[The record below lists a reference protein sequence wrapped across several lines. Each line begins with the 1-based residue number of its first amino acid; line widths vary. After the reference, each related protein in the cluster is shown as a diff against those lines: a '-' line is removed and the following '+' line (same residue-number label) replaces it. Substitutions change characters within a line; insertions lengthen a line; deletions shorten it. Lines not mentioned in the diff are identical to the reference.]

1 MAAPD
6 DFRQQLLAALP
17 RLRRYARSLAYEP
30 GVADDLTQSTVE
42 RALTHWHQFDQKRD
56 LVVWL
61 LAIAHNAYMDMRR
74 HDGRMFAT
82 DPADVQRAADE
93 RSHSANPG
101 SDTLALRVDLLA
113 ALQRLSPEQREP
125 LLLVCVEQFS
135 YAEVAE
141 VLAIPVGTVMSR
153 VFRAR
158 AALRTLLDG
167 KLGDKLGTSAATTA
181 LRRVV

>member
-1 MAAPD
+1 MVAPD
-6 DFRQQLLAALP
+6 AFRQQLLAALP

-42 RALTHWHQFDQKRD
+42 RALSHWHQFDQRRD

-61 LAIAHNAYMDMRR
+61 LAIAHNAYLDMRR
-74 HDGRMFAT
+74 HDGRMFAA

-93 RSHSANPG
+93 RYQGTHG
-101 SDTLALRVDLLA
+101 SGDNLALRVDLLA
-113 ALQRLSPEQREP
+113 ALQRLSPDQREP

-158 AALRTLLDG
+158 AALRLALDG
-167 KLGDKLGTSAATTA
+167 KGAAPH

>member
-1 MAAPD
+1 VTAPEA
-6 DFRQQLLAALP
+6 FRQQLLAALP
-17 RLRRYARSLAYEP
+17 RLRRYARSLAFD
-30 GVADDLTQSTVE
+30 GTVADDVTQSTVE
-42 RALTHWHQFDQKRD
+42 RALSHWHQFDQRRD

-61 LAIAHNAYMDMRR
+61 LAIAHNAFLDMRR

-93 RSHSANPG
+93 RAQHHQGNADSLS
-101 SDTLALRVDLLA
+101 LRVDLLA
-113 ALQRLSPEQREP
+113 ALHRLSPEQREP

-141 VLAIPVGTVMSR
+141 VLSIPVGTVMSR

-158 AALRTLLDG
+158 AALRLSLDG
-167 KLGDKLGTSAATTA
+167 KATSPV

>member
-1 MAAPD
+1 MAAPEA
-6 DFRQQLLAALP
+6 FRQQLLAALP

-42 RALTHWHQFDQKRD
+42 RALSHWHQFDQRRD

-61 LAIAHNAYMDMRR
+61 LAIAHNAFMDMRR
-74 HDGRMFAT
+74 HDARMFTT
-82 DPADVQRAADE
+82 DPADVQRTADE
-93 RSHSANPG
+93 RSHGATSG
-101 SDTLALRVDLLA
+101 SDNLALRVDLLA

-158 AALRTLLDG
+158 AALRLMLDG
-167 KLGDKLGTSAATTA
+167 KAAA
-181 LRRVV
+181 PHLRRVV